1 MVEGRSEEAANESD
15 EEDVVDEHVLTR
27 TLHQLARRERTLASL
42 RVQLHQAEHM
52 RIAEEATEGKGT
64 HATRRK
70 WLRVAA
76 SLRAAI
82 SLLAPVHDELQPRPC
97 SNPSVELCV
106 CDGWLL
112 RSRSSGGMWRR
123 QWVVLKSEG
132 LLVFDGV
139 AERVPSLHL
148 AIDGNAEVETVAE
161 ETPRGFKPNH
171 ADVDPWLVTAASH
184 RLHRRPPHAFTLRAG
199 GRTHTFACDAT
210 PASPSGKAKSA
221 SADEWVRSIRMVV
234 EMRADQDVVT
244 RL

>member
-82 SLLAPVHDELQPRPC
+82 SLLAPVHAELQPRPC
-97 SNPSVELCV
+97 SNPSVEVRDSRLP
-106 CDGWLL
+106 WLMAARPRTLLTLTVAPSL
-112 RSRSSGGMWRR
+112 RSW
-123 QWVVLKSEG
+123 
-132 LLVFDGV
+132 
-139 AERVPSLHL
+139 
-148 AIDGNAEVETVAE
+148 
-161 ETPRGFKPNH
+161 
-171 ADVDPWLVTAASH
+171 
-184 RLHRRPPHAFTLRAG
+184 
-199 GRTHTFACDAT
+199 
-210 PASPSGKAKSA
+210 
-221 SADEWVRSIRMVV
+221 
-234 EMRADQDVVT
+234 
-244 RL
+244 